1 MAEIGYGYGSEFQLM
16 RFLGHH
22 RQELN
27 TMIKEATGET
37 GDIQWLDFP
46 YDNKRISG
54 DGEWKGINCFQLLE
68 NKDEIRSIK
77 SKWREFWPQSGNP
90 MNWDGIF
97 RIGKKWFFV
106 EAKAHEEECCQKCGS
121 KDRGSREKIT
131 SAFKKTQEW
140 CDATEKEIPW
150 IDTNCYQLANRL
162 AFLYFCNEICG
173 IETGIVYIGFINGY
187 RHKRDEICSESGWR
201 TIWEEELETLGLNME
216 KVRPYLS
223 FVYPSC
229 EDRDK

>member
-1 MAEIGYGYGSEFQLM
+1 MAEIGCGYGSEFQLM

-22 RQELN
+22 RHNLN
-27 TMIKEATGET
+27 RMIKDATGES

-46 YDNKRISG
+46 YDDNRISG
-54 DGEWKGINCFQLLE
+54 DGEWKGIECFNSQEVNYSRIE
-68 NKDEIRSIK
+68 NEWKK
-77 SKWREFWPQSGNP
+77 FWPQTGTA

-97 RIGKKWFFV
+97 KIGDTWFFV
-106 EAKAHEEECCQKCGS
+106 EAKVHRGECFQECSASSEDS
-121 KDRGSREKIT
+121 K
-131 SAFKKTQEW
+131 SAIIGAFEKTQGW
-140 CDATEKEIPW
+140 LGATKNDW
-150 IDTNCYQLANRL
+150 INTKCYQLANRL
-162 AFLYFCNEICG
+162 AFIYFCNQCG
-173 IETGIVYIGFINGY
+173 INARLVYIGFINGY
-187 RHKRDEICSESGWR
+187 RHKKDEICSEVGWR

>member
-1 MAEIGYGYGSEFQLM
+1 MAEIGCGYGSEFHLM

-27 TMIKEATGET
+27 KMIKEATGES

-46 YDNKRISG
+46 FDDNRISG
-54 DGEWKGINCFQLLE
+54 DGEWKGIECFKEEL
-68 NKDEIRSIK
+68 NYDDIK
-77 SKWREFWPQSGNP
+77 VKWQKFWPQTGTA

-97 RIGKKWFFV
+97 RIGDTWFFV
-106 EAKAHEEECCQKCGS
+106 EAKAHRGECFQECSASSEDS
-121 KDRGSREKIT
+121 KSTIRG
-131 SAFKKTQEW
+131 AFRKAQ
-140 CDATEKEIPW
+140 DLLGATKEDW
-150 IDTNCYQLANRL
+150 INTNCYQLANRL
-162 AFLYFCNEICG
+162 AFICFCNQCG
-173 IETGIVYIGFINGY
+173 IKARLVYIGFINGY
-187 RHKRDEICSESGWR
+187 RHKKDEICSEVGWR